1 MEIKVL
7 GPGCANCH
15 NLEKLTL
22 TVLQELGIEANVE
35 KITNIKEIAKA
46 GILMTPG
53 LIIDGKI
60 KLSGKVPSKTELT
73 KIIAAAQGNELA

>member
-1 MEIKVL
+1 MEIKIL

-15 NLEKLTL
+15 NLEKLTKE
-22 TVLQELGIEANVE
+22 VIQELGFEAKIE

-60 KLSGKVPSKTELT
+60 RLSGKVPSKAELT
-73 KIIAAAQGNELA
+73 KIISTANSGG